1 MAALPSAPGLTWR
14 PITADD
20 VPAWHALVAAVEE
33 ADAPAERHA
42 AEDLRELLL
51 DGPGKDPAAQS
62 LLGVDDTGTARAFG
76 HVDPDHEPVGQVRVR
91 LFGAVHPAWRRRG
104 LGTAVLA
111 WQRATAAELVTAA
124 GHGHLSARLL
134 LEAEERH
141 ADRAALAAGAGFAPV
156 RRFHTMARSL
166 TGEDGPLPEVG
177 GPGAGLRLEPWST
190 DVDEAVRLAHAEA
203 FADHWG
209 SRPRTAE
216 DWARTV
222 TGHRDFRGA
231 WSFVVLDGD
240 EVAAYTL
247 SADYPQDWA
256 VRGVPE
262 GYTTHVG
269 VRPSHRRRGLARLL
283 LARAMAAFAQDGLA
297 SAALDVDA
305 GNATGALE
313 LYRGLGYRVRSTGVV
328 HARDL
333 PPSA

>member
-1 MAALPSAPGLTWR
+1 M
-14 PITADD
+14 
-20 VPAWHALVAAVEE
+20 PAWHALVAAVED

-51 DGPGKDPAAQS
+51 EGPGKDPAAQS
-62 LLGVDDTGTARAFG
+62 LLGVDDAGTPRAFG

-91 LFGAVHPAWRRRG
+91 LLGGVHPAWRRRG
-104 LGTAVLA
+104 AGAPGLA
-111 WQRATAAELVTAA
+111 RQQAAAAELVAAA
-124 GHGHLSARLL
+124 GHGHLPVRML

-141 ADRAALAAGAGFAPV
+141 TDRAALAASAGFAPV

-166 TGEDGPLPEVG
+166 TGDHGPLPAVG
-177 GPGAGLRLEPWST
+177 DPGPGLRLAPWSPE
-190 DVDEAVRLAHAEA
+190 VDEAVRLAHGEA

-222 TGHRDFRGA
+222 TGHRDFCAA

-240 EVAAYTL
+240 GVAAYTL

-305 GNATGALE
+305 DNATGALE
-313 LYRGLGYRVRSTGVV
+313 LYRGLGYRVRATGVV
-328 HARDL
+328 HAHDL